1 MDPIEKVED
10 RNCYYT
16 DNSSGIHCSYRKS
29 DQKNIYKE
37 IEQFNFPI
45 EIVNIANKL
54 YVSVV
59 KDLNLRSPLRRAVV
73 FACIFNAYKSIG
85 DFKIPKELQKIF
97 GISRSDMANGM
108 KYFNLNIP
116 KKFNISTIKISD
128 YIPVIMKR
136 FKVKDYHIVNAV
148 SNFRICEIKKFI
160 AKFKL
165 SSRSSIGDMFLL
177 LETAKKNVKCE
188 DFSEISGLSKVTID
202 KFERQISDVI
212 LRSKDKTNF
221 INKRSSRIKNFVPSY
236 PDLRQGGVPPE
247 RAPYGQVY
255 LTSA

>member
-1 MDPIEKVED
+1 MELRTCLECGLELSTELSNGPDRKVED

-59 KDLNLRSPLRRAVV
+59 KDSNLRSPLRRAVV

-148 SNFRICEIKKFI
+148 RILEFV
-160 AKFKL
+160 KL
-165 SSRSSIGDMFLL
+165 RSSLL
-177 LETAKKNVKCE
+177 NSSCPQGVASAICFCYLKLAKKNVKCE
-188 DFSEISGLSKVTID
+188 DFSEISGLSKITID

-212 LRSKDKTNF
+212 LRSKDKPILLT
-221 INKRSSRIKNFVPSY
+221 REVP
-236 PDLRQGGVPPE
+236 E
-247 RAPYGQVY
+247 
-255 LTSA
+255 